1 MTKRREILDEN
12 KIEKYIKMG
21 YGSGEGK
28 DYKPWI
34 EIQDFP
40 SLGRV
45 SRIFGWKANRI
56 HHLLSDLEKNYF
68 YLLEWSDIVFDIR
81 EQFPLLERPL
91 AMDIAQR
98 KGIKYPVYKGT
109 DVPYILTTDFMIT
122 VRTDSGKFRN
132 IARTVKPS
140 EFLEKKRTIE
150 KFEIE
155 RCYWEKKGVDWG
167 IVTEHEINSAIAGN
181 IEWLHLCYRYEDL
194 GFDDERYFN
203 ELAHI
208 LQDRLY
214 KFDIPLNSLLSNL
227 DIEYNTDTGT
237 FLKILK
243 HLISVKTVKVDM
255 KQRIDLSHCIKDI
268 ISAEKMLDSKEMK
281 SL

>member
-1 MTKRREILDEN
+1 MAKRREILDEN

-28 DYKPWI
+28 DYKPWV
-34 EIQDFP
+34 EIQDFA

-68 YLLEWSDIVFDIR
+68 YLLEWSDIVVDIR

-122 VRTDSGKFRN
+122 VRTDSGKLRN

-167 IVTEHEINSAIAGN
+167 IVTEHEINSAISGN

-214 KFDIPLNSLLSNL
+214 KFDIPLNSLLTNL

-243 HLISVKTVKVDM
+243 HLIAVKTVKVDM
-255 KQRIDLSHCIKDI
+255 TQRIDLNRCIKEI
-268 ISAEKMLDSKEMK
+268 ISAEKMSDSKEMK
-281 SL
+281 C